1 MSIKPTRNTTNIQ
14 NLRELVRSNAAHHG
28 DMNLYT
34 YIENK
39 VEKTV
44 SYKEFS
50 TNVDRLGTAFF
61 QLGLMG
67 KHIAVIGESHPAY
80 MTTYHA
86 AIHGGGV
93 IVPLDKEITDDEV
106 VNFLNLSKSVAV
118 VYTRGQNDRIAH
130 FADRCPDVQY
140 FIPVA
145 ADEETVTHDKIKSFD
160 ELLDLGK
167 QALEENVRD
176 FVDCP
181 IDKDKM
187 CAILFTSGTTGTSKG
202 VMLSQHNLTK
212 NTVAAA
218 DGMAHVPAGT
228 KLMSVLPMHHT
239 YETTT
244 VHMAAHYVGGSIF
257 CNEDL
262 KYVSKN
268 INAWKPDLLILVPLF
283 VETMHKKVWEGIRAK
298 GVEKKVRMAMKIANA
313 AGKIGINLR
322 EKLFG
327 EITAAFGGNL
337 KGIVCGAA
345 PLNPQLITD
354 FRAFGINIQE
364 GYGITE
370 CSPLVAVNKYGKERL
385 RSVGPAVLFCQVKI
399 DIDNPELGT
408 GEILVKGDNV
418 MLGYYNNEE
427 ATNEVMTNEGYFRT
441 GDIGYM
447 DKDGYLFITGRKKNI
462 IILSNGK
469 NIYPEEIEE
478 YLAPSELIAE
488 CAVVGRKID
497 DQVLITAIIFP
508 DAEKFEGQSSDEIY
522 AKLKAEV
529 DSINENLPSFKKIRH
544 IEVRDTEFEK
554 TTTRKIKRHKL

>member
-1 MSIKPTRNTTNIQ
+1 MSNKPLKNTTEIK
-14 NLRELVRSNAAHHG
+14 NLRDLVRSNAATFG

-39 VEKTV
+39 TEKTI
-44 SYKEFS
+44 SYREFGE
-50 TNVDRLGTAFF
+50 NINRLGTAFF

-86 AIHGGGV
+86 ATHGGGV

-106 VNFLNLSKSVAV
+106 VNFLNLSKADAV

-130 FADRCPDVQY
+130 FADRCPEVKY

-145 ADEETVTHDKIKSFD
+145 ADEETVVHDKIKSFD
-160 ELLDLGK
+160 ELLSMGK
-167 QALEENVRD
+167 KALEQNIRD
-176 FVDCP
+176 FVDCA

-202 VMLSQHNLTK
+202 VMLSQHNLAR
-212 NTVAAA
+212 NTLAAA
-218 DGMAHVPAGT
+218 ESMGHVPSGT

-268 INAWKPDLLILVPLF
+268 INAWKPDLLVLVPLF
-283 VETMHKKVWEGIRAK
+283 VETMHKKVWEAIRAK
-298 GVEKKVRMAMKIANA
+298 GVEKKVRMAMKISNGAS
-313 AGKIGINLR
+313 KIGINLKK
-322 EKLFG
+322 KLFG

-370 CSPLVAVNKYGKERL
+370 CSPLVAVNTYGKERL
-385 RSVGPAVLFCQVKI
+385 RSVGKTVRFCQVKI

-427 ATNEVMTNEGYFRT
+427 ATSEVMTDDGHFRT

-447 DKDGYLFITGRKKNI
+447 DKDGYLYITGRKKNV

-488 CAVVGRKID
+488 CAVVGRKIND
-497 DQVLITAIIFP
+497 EVMITVLIFP
-508 DAEKFEGQSSDEIY
+508 DAEKFEGQSGEEIH

-529 DSINENLPSFKKIRH
+529 DAINENLPSFKKIRH
-544 IEVRDTEFEK
+544 IEVRDSEFEK